1 VLVTKPIIGGTGGN
15 LEATNEADI
24 TQTFWALNEEWQAF
38 ARVGP
43 LGLNRV
49 PYTLLLITGPTGYGT
64 RASNAH

>member
-1 VLVTKPIIGGTGGN
+1 
-15 LEATNEADI
+15 
-24 TQTFWALNEEWQAF
+24 LNEEWHAF

-43 LGLNRV
+43 LGLNSV